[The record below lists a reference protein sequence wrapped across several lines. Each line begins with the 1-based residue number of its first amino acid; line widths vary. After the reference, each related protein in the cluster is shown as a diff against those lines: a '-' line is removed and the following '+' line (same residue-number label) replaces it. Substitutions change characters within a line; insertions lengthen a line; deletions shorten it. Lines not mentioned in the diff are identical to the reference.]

1 MTLNLISGKYAYLVY
16 LYKSSKISLLMPFT
30 IENLAEIEAHLAT
43 HPTLSE
49 GGAPGAVDANIYL
62 ALGSKFLV
70 T

>member
-1 MTLNLISGKYAYLVY
+1 
-16 LYKSSKISLLMPFT
+16 MPFT

-62 ALGSKFLV
+62 ALGSKFAF